1 MFSKLLHLYSV
12 IDQAVA
18 RIGSQFADELR
29 CGPGCADC
37 CHAMFD
43 ISAVEAAYLA
53 SLLSPVMLEELR
65 EPAQQA
71 KRQFQEIVAAQGDP
85 ALARIRCPLLG
96 SDDTCRCYQGRPM
109 NCRTYGTPTVIQGRA
124 HVCGLSGF
132 DKGRS
137 YPTINLE
144 PLQQS
149 LYHYSLELCGP
160 ELGNRRFA
168 MAQVIL
174 TPKKFLL
181 RGGKDPLPAR
191 P

>member
-71 KRQFQEIVAAQGDP
+71 KRQFQEIVAAQGTRPWPVSVVLCLAAMTP
-85 ALARIRCPLLG
+85 AAVIR
-96 SDDTCRCYQGRPM
+96 RPM

-132 DKGRS
+132 DKGHS

-174 TPKKFLL
+174 TPKKFLV